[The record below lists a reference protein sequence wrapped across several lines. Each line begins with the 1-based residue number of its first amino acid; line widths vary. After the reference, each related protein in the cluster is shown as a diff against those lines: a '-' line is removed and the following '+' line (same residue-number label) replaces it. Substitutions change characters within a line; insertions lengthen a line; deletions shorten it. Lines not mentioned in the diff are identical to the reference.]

1 MYALSYSSNLN
12 KFNLY
17 SYKKQPVYIKI
28 VNTMLQH

>member
-1 MYALSYSSNLN
+1 MYALSYNSNLN

-17 SYKKQPVYIKI
+17 SYKKQPYIKI